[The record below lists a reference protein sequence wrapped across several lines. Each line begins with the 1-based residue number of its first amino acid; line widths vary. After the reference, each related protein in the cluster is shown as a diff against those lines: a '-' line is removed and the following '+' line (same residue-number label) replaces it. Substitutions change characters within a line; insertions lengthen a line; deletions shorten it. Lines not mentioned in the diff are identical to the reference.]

1 MKSKFYYRL
10 TWVFV
15 LSIMFTLI
23 ASSQTTIKVRVN
35 ASEDDAEEILADKV
49 EPDGSGT
56 LPMGDVD
63 LGSSDLELGTE
74 VAGAPQL
81 IGMIFRDVQ
90 IPVGATILNAY
101 VQFHV
106 DDDND
111 DSITNTIFGA
121 LEANIDSSFKEE
133 LFNISNHP
141 RTVDTVAWTPPP
153 WLNIHEEGPDQQT
166 PDISSIITEI
176 TSLEGWAPGNSL
188 MIMITNPTLVK
199 EHREA
204 ESFDGEEE
212 SAPQLVVTFTYTPTT
227 TIEVRVNASEDDA
240 EEILADKVEP
250 DGSGTLPMGDVD
262 LGSSDL
268 ELGTEVAGAPQ
279 LIGMIFRDVQIPVGA
294 TILNAYV
301 QFHVDDDNDDS
312 ITNTIFGALE
322 ANIDS
327 SFKEELFNISSHPK
341 TVDTVAWTP
350 PPWLNIHEE
359 GPDQRTPDISS
370 IITEIISLDGWAAGN
385 SLMIMVT
392 NPTLVKEHRE
402 AESFDGEAAS
412 APKLVVEFDEIPKP
426 IEILIADGNDDA
438 EEVIK
443 TTSSQFGRMDLGSSD
458 LELGRDGSYPQA
470 VGVRYILPVGHGA
483 TITDAYLQFS
493 ADEVS
498 SGPLTLEIY
507 AEAADNAA
515 AFTEDS
521 ANVTSRAKTT
531 AQVEWSPPDWETQ
544 HAVADS
550 QKTVDISPVIQEV
563 VSRYGFVKGNAIVI
577 VLTPTDVSDTV
588 GYRESGAFEDGGDP
602 PPSLHLTYVGGAP
615 SANASLAGLSI
626 DVGTLDPVF
635 DPATLDYTVLLPPG
649 TAAVTVTAEA
659 TDSNA
664 TVVEE
669 EALIDVS
676 SLSAE
681 ATVVV
686 TAEDGTTILTYT
698 ITMTVS
704 TVGIEKVDPVSNIRF
719 YHNSLTEELKVFNTS
734 DVEMLEIYSITGKML
749 HSMKTHNQESLD
761 ISTGNLSHGVYL
773 VRMKLSSDRIQT
785 GKFVK

>member
-35 ASEDDAEEILADKV
+35 ASADDAEEILLEKH
-49 EPDGSGT
+49 EPEAPFDT
-56 LPMGDVD
+56 LPRGDVD

-74 VAGAPQL
+74 VDSAPQL

-90 IPVGATILNAY
+90 IPVGATIRNAY

-121 LEANIDSSFKEE
+121 LEANIDSSFKSE
-133 LFNISNHP
+133 LFNISSHP
-141 RTVDTVAWTPPP
+141 KTVDTVAWTPPP
-153 WLNIHEEGPDQQT
+153 WLNVHEEGPDQQT

-176 TSLEGWAPGNSL
+176 TSLDGWAPGNNL
-188 MIMITNPTLVK
+188 MLMVTNPTLVK

-204 ESFDGEEE
+204 ESFDGEAE

-227 TIEVRVNASEDDA
+227 TIEVRVNASADDA
-240 EEILADKVEP
+240 EEILLEKHEP
-250 DGSGTLPMGDVD
+250 EAPFDTLPRGDVD

-268 ELGTEVAGAPQ
+268 ELGTEVDSAPQ

-294 TILNAYV
+294 TIRNAYV

-438 EEVIK
+438 EEYID
-443 TTSSQFGRMDLGSSD
+443 TAGAELGGMDTGSSD
-458 LELGRDGSYPQA
+458 LELGRDGTVAAGDNGAQA

-493 ADEVS
+493 ADQVS
-498 SGPLTLEIY
+498 TGPLTVQIY
-507 AEAADNAA
+507 AEATDNAA
-515 AFTEDS
+515 AFTEDNS
-521 ANVTSRAKTT
+521 NITSREKTT
-531 AQVEWSPPDWETQ
+531 AMVEWTPPDWENQ
-544 HAVADS
+544 HAVSDS
-550 QKTVDISPVIQEV
+550 QTWLRHITRMMAHFAESP
-563 VSRYGFVKGNAIVI
+563 
-577 VLTPTDVSDTV
+577 
-588 GYRESGAFEDGGDP
+588 
-602 PPSLHLTYVGGAP
+602 AP
-615 SANASLAGLSI
+615 FS
-626 DVGTLDPVF
+626 P
-635 DPATLDYTVLLPPG
+635 
-649 TAAVTVTAEA
+649 
-659 TDSNA
+659 
-664 TVVEE
+664 
-669 EALIDVS
+669 
-676 SLSAE
+676 
-681 ATVVV
+681 
-686 TAEDGTTILTYT
+686 
-698 ITMTVS
+698 
-704 TVGIEKVDPVSNIRF
+704 
-719 YHNSLTEELKVFNTS
+719 
-734 DVEMLEIYSITGKML
+734 
-749 HSMKTHNQESLD
+749 
-761 ISTGNLSHGVYL
+761 STGSKDDPGFQPL
-773 VRMKLSSDRIQT
+773 VEKT
-785 GKFVK
+785 GDGILNFSGYPGSCFPLWIC